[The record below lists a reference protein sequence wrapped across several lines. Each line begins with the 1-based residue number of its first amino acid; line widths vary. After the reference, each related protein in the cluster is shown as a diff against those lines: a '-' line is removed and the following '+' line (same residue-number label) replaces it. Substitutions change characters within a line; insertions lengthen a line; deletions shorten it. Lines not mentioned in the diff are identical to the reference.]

1 MNDLTNYPGETG
13 CMTLE
18 EVPFGTADALAI
30 ACISYLD
37 FDGLADRKNCTLA
50 EAECLGLIR
59 EGKGAA
65 YPQRRELFSRM
76 AGTRRFMNSRIRF
89 YITLMD
95 DEIRMQFSALC
106 LDLPDGTTCVAF
118 RGTDNTVTGWHED
131 FDMAY
136 LPVVPAQMAAARYL
150 EKVAEQHDRPLRVLG
165 HSKGGNLAMV
175 AASMASPETAAQIRE
190 VYSFDGP
197 GVTDQIYM
205 SEGFAAIRPKL
216 YSCFPQTGI
225 IGRLMNYPENAEVI
239 HSDAEG
245 IRQHDPFT
253 WEITETALAGLEKP
267 DATSDLICETL
278 HEWLDNST
286 DEQREAFVSTLFQMI
301 DPDEVT
307 HIRELGNDR
316 LKTVM
321 TAIDRVMDVDSET
334 RKVFARL
341 LGQFVTLGAGNIWER
356 FVNRID
362 PK

>member
-1 MNDLTNYPGETG
+1 MNDLNNFPGETG
-13 CMTLE
+13 SMTLE
-18 EVPFGTADALAI
+18 EVPFGTADALAV

-37 FDGLADRKNCTLA
+37 FDGLADRKSCTLA

-59 EGKGAA
+59 EGKGTA
-65 YPQRRELFSRM
+65 YPQRRGLFSRM
-76 AGTRRFMNSRIRF
+76 AGTRRFMDSRIRF

-136 LPVVPAQMAAARYL
+136 LPVVPAQLAAARYL
-150 EKVAEQHDRPLRVLG
+150 EKVAQQHDRPLRVLG

-175 AASMASPETAAQIRE
+175 AAAMASPETAAQICE

-197 GVTDQIYM
+197 GVTDELFM

-216 YSCFPQTGI
+216 YSCFPQTAI
-225 IGRLMNYPENAEVI
+225 IGRLMNYPENSEVI

-267 DATSDLICETL
+267 DATSDLVCETL

-286 DEQREAFVSTLFQMI
+286 DEQREAFVSTLFQLV

-307 HIRELGNDR
+307 HIRDLGNDR
-316 LKTVM
+316 LKTVT
-321 TAIDRVMDVDSET
+321 TAIDRVMDVDPEK

-341 LGQFVTLGAGNIWER
+341 LGQFVTLGAGNIWEHFTKR
-356 FVNRID
+356 NA